1 MKHESATVTSKDGT
15 VIAYDRSG
23 SGPGLILVSAALS
36 DRTDTAKLGRLLS
49 DDFTV
54 IQYDRRGRG
63 ASSDTSPYSISREVE
78 DIEALLE
85 VAGGSG
91 YLFGSSS
98 GSVLAL
104 EAASRL
110 GDKVHGLFMYEPP
123 FIIDNGRA
131 PMPEGFSGQ
140 IEALVLRGRRGD
152 AVKLFF
158 THGMGI
164 SAVFVQLMRWLM
176 PGWSKMVGMAHTI
189 PYDLALLA
197 GTQTGGALPVERW
210 VSNSAPTLVMVG
222 GKSEEYFHVGARAL
236 AGALPDAQY
245 LYLAGCNHGAVVMA
259 PKAIAAAISRFCSV
273 NRAGDGAPSTR
284 LYGSQ

>member
-1 MKHESATVTSKDGT
+1 MKHESTTVTSKDGT
-15 VIAYDRSG
+15 VIAYDRTG
-23 SGPGLILVSAALS
+23 SGPGLIMVSAALS
-36 DRTDTAKLGRLLS
+36 DRTDTLKLGRLLS
-49 DDFTV
+49 GEFTV

-63 ASSDTSPYSISREVE
+63 ASADTPPYAIRREVE
-78 DIEALLE
+78 DIEALLD

-110 GDKVHGLFMYEPP
+110 GHKVHGLFMYEPP

-131 PMPEGFSGQ
+131 PMPEGFSAQ
-140 IEALVLRGRRGD
+140 IEALVLGGRRRD

-158 THGMGI
+158 TRGMGI
-164 SAVFVQLMRWLM
+164 PAVFVHLMRWLM
-176 PGWSKMVGMAHTI
+176 PGWSKMVRMAHTI
-189 PYDLALLA
+189 PYDLALLE
-197 GTQTGGALPVERW
+197 GTQTGGTLPVERW

-222 GKSEEYFHVGARAL
+222 GKSEDYFHVGARAL
-236 AGALPDAQY
+236 TQALPDARY
-245 LYLAGCNHGAVVMA
+245 RSLAGCNHGAVVMA
-259 PKAIAAAISRFCSV
+259 PKAIAAAISQFYSV
-273 NRAGDGAPSTR
+273 NRAGEGAPSTR